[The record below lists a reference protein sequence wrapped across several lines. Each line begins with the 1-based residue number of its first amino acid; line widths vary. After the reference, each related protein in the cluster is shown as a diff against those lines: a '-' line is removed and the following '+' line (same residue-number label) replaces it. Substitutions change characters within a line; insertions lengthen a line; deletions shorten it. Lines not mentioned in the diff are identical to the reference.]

1 MTVQAITGVG
11 RLWTGADPV
20 VVEGATVVIDGDRV
34 VWTGER
40 DDVPGELL
48 ERADGATDVG
58 GGLVTPG
65 LIDAHTHPVH
75 PGPRAAEIVA
85 RSRGLAYADLDEESG
100 IAATVAATRA
110 VDRDE
115 LEVGVRARMRGWL
128 RSGTTT
134 VEAKTGYHLT
144 RDGELDAV
152 RMLAGM
158 RGDPRLPDVHVTFLA
173 AHALPPERSADRD
186 GYVEEVAG
194 WSDAAAAAGADACDV
209 FCDAGYFTVEESR
222 RVLTAGREAGLVPRI
237 HADELERTGG
247 ALLAAELGCASADH
261 LLRTTAEDAHA
272 LAGAGVVAT
281 LCPTT
286 ALAMGA
292 RPDVEALREAGTVL
306 ALGSDHNPGAS
317 GLTAMSPVIALSVWG
332 LGLSV
337 DEALRAATSGGARA
351 LRLGDRGV
359 LRAGARAD
367 IVAWDAAHEGEL
379 VWSWGTR
386 ARRVWRAGEEV
397 ER

>member
-1 MTVQAITGVG
+1 MTVHAITGIG
-11 RLWTGADPV
+11 RLWTGTDPV
-20 VVEGATVVIDGDRV
+20 VVERATVVIDGERV
-34 VWTGER
+34 AWAGEH

-48 ERADGATDVG
+48 DRATGATDVA

-85 RSRGLAYADLDEESG
+85 RSRGLAYADLDDDSG

-110 VDRDE
+110 ADHDE
-115 LEVGVRARMRGWL
+115 LEVAVRARMRAWL

-134 VEAKTGYHLT
+134 VEAKTGYHLE
-144 RDGELDAV
+144 RDGELHAV
-152 RMLAGM
+152 RVLAAL
-158 RGDPRLPDVHVTFLA
+158 RGDPRFPDVHVTFLA
-173 AHALPPERSADRD
+173 AHALPPGRSADRE
-186 GYVEEVAG
+186 GYVDAAAD
-194 WSDAAAAAGADACDV
+194 WSTPAAAAGADSCDV
-209 FCDAGYFTVEESR
+209 FCDVGYFTVDEAR
-222 RVLTAGREAGLVPRI
+222 RVLAAGREAGLVPRI
-237 HADELERTGG
+237 HADEIERTGG

-261 LLRTTAEDAHA
+261 LLRATAADARA
-272 LAGAGVVAT
+272 LAEAGVVAT

-286 ALAMGA
+286 ALTMGT
-292 RPDVEALREAGTVL
+292 RPDVGALRDAGVVL

-317 GLTAMSPVIALSVWG
+317 GLTAMSPVIALAVWG

-359 LRAGARAD
+359 VRAGARAD
-367 IVAWDAAHEGEL
+367 LVAWDAAHEGEL
-379 VWSWGTR
+379 AWSWGTR
-386 ARRVWRAGEEV
+386 ARRVWRAGAAV
-397 ER
+397 GR